1 LTAAISALPAISERG
16 SDIGSAMRAL
26 RTNVLSFGWRG
37 YNNYIQKVALT
48 FTDDRAT
55 NSRELAAAHQVSLTL
70 RRLSVS
76 LVSFVSSR
84 RGRRRRHIIIII
96 IIININIL
104 YYAKRQQ
111 NSNVRYKHAQ

>member
-16 SDIGSAMRAL
+16 SDISSAMRAL

-76 LVSFVSSR
+76 LASFVSSWSTQTPHHHH
-84 RGRRRRHIIIII
+84 RHHQHQHSV
-96 IIININIL
+96 L
-104 YYAKRQQ
+104 RQAAAKQ
-111 NSNVRYKHAQ
+111 

>member
-76 LVSFVSSR
+76 LASFVSSWSTQTPHHHHHHHQHQHSVLR
-84 RGRRRRHIIIII
+84 QAA
-96 IIININIL
+96 
-104 YYAKRQQ
+104 AKQ
-111 NSNVRYKHAQ
+111 

>member
-1 LTAAISALPAISERG
+1 LTAAISALPAISEHG

-76 LVSFVSSR
+76 LASFVSSWSTQTPHHHHHHHHQHQHSVLR
-84 RGRRRRHIIIII
+84 QAA
-96 IIININIL
+96 
-104 YYAKRQQ
+104 AKQ
-111 NSNVRYKHAQ
+111 

>member
-1 LTAAISALPAISERG
+1 LTAAISALPAISEHG
-16 SDIGSAMRAL
+16 SDISSAMRAL

-76 LVSFVSSR
+76 LASFVSSWSTQTPHHHHHHHQHQHSVLR
-84 RGRRRRHIIIII
+84 QAA
-96 IIININIL
+96 
-104 YYAKRQQ
+104 AKQ
-111 NSNVRYKHAQ
+111 

>member
-16 SDIGSAMRAL
+16 SDISSAMRAL

-76 LVSFVSSR
+76 LASFVSSWSTQTPHHHHHQHQHSVLR
-84 RGRRRRHIIIII
+84 QAA
-96 IIININIL
+96 
-104 YYAKRQQ
+104 AKQ
-111 NSNVRYKHAQ
+111 